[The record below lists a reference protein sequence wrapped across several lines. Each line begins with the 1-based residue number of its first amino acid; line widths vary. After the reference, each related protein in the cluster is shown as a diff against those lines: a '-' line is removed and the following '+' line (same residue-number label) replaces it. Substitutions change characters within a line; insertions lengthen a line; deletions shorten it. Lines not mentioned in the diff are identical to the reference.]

1 MSLPRADKRL
11 GQHFLRDAHIIETIT
26 SDHQDGDHAILEIGP
41 GPAVLTPHLAKR
53 GRPFAV
59 IEMDT
64 RFEELLRPITDNI
77 HIGDALDVDLNE
89 FIATTFPGKE
99 VLLVSNLPYNVSV
112 PLLTKFIETPAITRM
127 TLMFQKE
134 VADKVYREGKNAMGS
149 LMALTCAYFEVKP
162 LCKVPPGAFMPPPK
176 VDSAVI
182 SLKRRE
188 TPLIAFDQMKQY
200 EKFLRIFFAQK
211 RKQLGSVLK
220 SSYDITKVE
229 AALAEIGHNRTIRAE
244 ALNLD
249 DVIKL
254 FNSLET
260 NK

>member
-229 AALAEIGHNRTIRAE
+229 TALAEIGHNRTIRAE

>member
-1 MSLPRADKRL
+1 MTLPRADKRL
-11 GQHFLRDAHIIETIT
+11 GQHFLRDAHIIEMIT

-162 LCKVPPGAFMPPPK
+162 LCKVPPGAFIPPPK

-188 TPLIAFDQMKQY
+188 KPLIAFEQMKQY
-200 EKFLRIFFAQK
+200 EKFLRLFFAQK

-229 AALAEIGHNRTIRAE
+229 AALAQIGHDRTIRAE
-244 ALNLD
+244 ALNLN
-249 DVIKL
+249 DVIQL

-260 NK
+260 QQ

>member
-1 MSLPRADKRL
+1 
-11 GQHFLRDAHIIETIT
+11 
-26 SDHQDGDHAILEIGP
+26 
-41 GPAVLTPHLAKR
+41 
-53 GRPFAV
+53 
-59 IEMDT
+59 
-64 RFEELLRPITDNI
+64 
-77 HIGDALDVDLNE
+77 
-89 FIATTFPGKE
+89 
-99 VLLVSNLPYNVSV
+99 
-112 PLLTKFIETPAITRM
+112 M

-229 AALAEIGHNRTIRAE
+229 TALAEIGHNRTIRAE